1 MRAARHKAILVGRV
15 SDQDRSTVRGRVTV
29 LTSDRL
35 DLIRPNILRLPGLRY
50 GDAIFRVVAA
60 ITIDCSDRKLF
71 LTGGEKRCGLIEW
84 EINKINFKW

>member
-1 MRAARHKAILVGRV
+1 MRATRHEAILIGCI
-15 SDQDRSTVRGRVTV
+15 SDQDRGTVRGRVTV

-60 ITIDCSDRKLF
+60 ITIDCSDTSQTISYER
-71 LTGGEKRCGLIEW
+71 GEMPQFAYNL
-84 EINKINFKW
+84 NK